1 MTSASDR
8 LTLVFSSLGHWLM
21 HMLTAVFF
29 VVVLALESEWHHPYH
44 ELIELWTLGAFL
56 VGLLALPAGWLADRW
71 SASGMMVV
79 MFLGLGASCL
89 YCASVDSSPTML
101 VGLSALVAFAAI
113 YHPVG
118 IPWIVRNSG
127 ASGKALGVNGIFGG
141 LGMASAGGM
150 TGLLTDTW
158 GWQAAFAAP
167 GVVAILA
174 GLLLLFC
181 LRMRLI
187 QEKGPASEKE
197 HEGDKGEMRR
207 GVLVLLLTMFTLGF
221 VYQANQVAFP
231 KLFASRIGWVGEGT
245 LGVGLVVSAVYTV
258 AALMQLVGGH
268 LADHYPLKK
277 VYVSCLL
284 LQPPILA
291 ALAGAIG
298 SALLAT
304 TVLAVMLSTAA
315 LPAENMLLARHSPR
329 RHQSLLFGLKFV
341 LALGTAP
348 LALGFVSRIHASG
361 GGFSQ
366 VYLALAALAALA
378 FAASLALP
386 KNGDSHQLF

>member
-1 MTSASDR
+1 
-8 LTLVFSSLGHWLM
+8 
-21 HMLTAVFF
+21 
-29 VVVLALESEWHHPYH
+29 
-44 ELIELWTLGAFL
+44 
-56 VGLLALPAGWLADRW
+56 
-71 SASGMMVV
+71 MMVV
-79 MFLGLGASCL
+79 MFLGLGAACL
-89 YCASVDSSPTML
+89 YCASVDSPPTML
-101 VGLSALVAFAAI
+101 VGLSVLGAFAAI

-141 LGMASAGGM
+141 LGMASAGGV
-150 TGLLTDTW
+150 TGLLTDAW
-158 GWQAAFAAP
+158 GWQAAFAVP
-167 GVVAILA
+167 GAVAILA
-174 GLLLLFC
+174 GLSLLLC
-181 LRMRLI
+181 LRMGFI
-187 QEKGPASEKE
+187 QVKESVSDKE

-207 GVLVLLLTMFTLGF
+207 GVLVLLFTMFTLGF

-231 KLFASRIGWVGEGT
+231 KLFASRIDWVGEGT

-268 LADHYPLKK
+268 LADHYPLKR

-284 LQPPILA
+284 LQPLILA
-291 ALAGAIG
+291 ALAGAVG
-298 SALLAT
+298 STLLAT

-361 GGFSQ
+361 GGFTQ
-366 VYLALAALAALA
+366 VYLSLGALAVLA
-378 FAASLALP
+378 FAAALALP
-386 KNGDSHQLF
+386 KNGDSCHQLSA